1 MKKILHSNYI
11 PFLLSILLIFAIL
24 TDCKKTENPIK
35 YPKGTFPDTVINLGS
50 VNSQYDDYNIAL
62 YQLDGDAPII
72 FSSNRESEGGQFDL
86 EQANISFTFD
96 QTNGSF
102 EMNAA
107 MTNDAFLDK
116 LISKAKT
123 PGNDF
128 GPYRLF
134 STVDGYEYLILSSV
148 NEEGN
153 LDLYYL
159 KNQPVYN
166 ANLPAIDGPYPVNL
180 LNTDSDDAY
189 ICFNFKQDSA
199 YFTSNRDG
207 NFDIFVQS
215 VPADMALSTWFSQ
228 GFANSAGVDS
238 LNSSS
243 DDKCPLIFRKI
254 MVFASDRPGGMG
266 GFDLYYSIFRNG
278 KWNFPVNLGPGI
290 NTSSNEYRPV
300 IGYHPDF
307 SNLFLMFSS
316 DRSGGKGGFDL
327 YFTGIE
333 FPAN

>member
-1 MKKILHSNYI
+1 MKNILQNNYI
-11 PFLLSILLIFAIL
+11 PFLLGILLISAAL

-35 YPKGTFPDTVINLGS
+35 YPKGTFPDTVINIES

-62 YQLDGDAPII
+62 YQLKGDAPII
-72 FSSNRESEGGQFDL
+72 FSSNRKSEGGQFDL

-96 QTNGSF
+96 QTNGDF
-102 EMNAA
+102 EMNAL

-116 LISKAKT
+116 LINQAKT

-148 NEEGN
+148 DDEGN

-166 ANLPAIDGPYPVNL
+166 TSLPAIDGPYPVSL
-180 LNTDSDDAY
+180 LNTESDDAY
-189 ICFNFKQDSA
+189 ICFNTKQDSA

-207 NFDIFVQS
+207 NFDIFMQS
-215 VPADMALSTWFSQ
+215 VPSDMALSTWFSQ
-228 GFANSAGVDS
+228 GFSNSARVDS
-238 LNSSS
+238 LNSES
-243 DDKCPLIFRKI
+243 DDKCPLIYRKI

-307 SNLFLMFSS
+307 TNLFLMFSS
-316 DRSGGKGGFDL
+316 DRPGGKGGFDL